1 MGFSFCLT
9 LQKSIFYSPL
19 IYMLFLKSWLA
30 DYINLD
36 DYTDQQISDILSLNS
51 GECEEINVISDYFD
65 GKVVVGEIRNLYKH
79 PDADKLNVFDV
90 YLGEEFKSK
99 HGHDKVQIVSA
110 ASNARDGLICPV
122 ALDGAKL
129 PYMTI
134 LGKKMRGLESMGMC
148 CGLSELAL
156 ETEYSAGLWELN
168 DLLQNSP
175 YLGEGTA
182 RFPCDILSE
191 GGGSEADGGSIQ
203 LGVSICKVLPQYFPT
218 QTTFEIK
225 YLQDRLSTCANHLG
239 LAIEIAICLQKPELL
254 KGIAKSVYYKEDFV
268 APVLESIQKS
278 ETQISLKD
286 NTDSINVYNIFDLE
300 LPTTYHLNYE
310 YQMRMFLTGKNLIG
324 GLADLS
330 NYMLFDFG
338 QPNHFFSAA
347 KIENYDWK
355 FDKLTADTK
364 FQGLGQ
370 FKDGVLPKGLT
381 VMQNSKDQIL
391 IVPGI
396 TGSTATKTDES
407 ETKVL
412 LEITNFDKEMVARNS
427 FAMNYRS
434 DSAKTFSS
442 GVSKYL
448 QLLFLYQLKTA
459 LPNAKLTH
467 SLLWNAGETYDN
479 IADWYKGAFALD
491 LEEQTTIIVDLEYIA
506 DRLDDRGVDYWQ
518 DIILEKLR
526 LLGNVNKMSKQD
538 LANKYEKDSGGFQLE
553 EDDILDV
560 EFYVLS
566 INPYYSKIESQEDVL
581 FEVAKLIGLDNLQPE
596 YLTFST
602 ESKTPDYYN
611 TLNNLRGIFTKF
623 GFSEILTRPFLPKKY
638 LLSSLTNTE
647 QVALEA
653 LSSQRADEPFLR
665 DSLFAQNMQ
674 TVAKNIKLG
683 LKDPKVFELTRIYT
697 HHINNLEE
705 VEGGKLP
712 LEKKWELGLVPSV
725 ASPRQEGLAAQADWG
740 YKVDVFAKHIDAGN
754 TLETWTLSA
763 TAITEDPYSLTS
775 LIHEVANKFN
785 LEVSLQ
791 PKAEVGKL
799 PLSGAGTKGDWGN
812 QSDGVDLG
820 QTITYSIN
828 SNNHPQFIV
837 KLTEVANTFK
847 KTFDIPINKKVW
859 FIDFTFDPEVLEY
872 KPYNTFSDV
881 SDYPTITR
889 SYSYIVPKICQWSVV
904 ADIINAVNLNYTK
917 QELIIKFQP
926 TERMPKDENTEIL
939 NFEVEFSS
947 NSRTLKNEEIEAWS
961 SEVFGKI
968 KEMFGD
974 VEMR

>member
-1 MGFSFCLT
+1 
-9 LQKSIFYSPL
+9 
-19 IYMLFLKSWLA
+19 MLFLKSWLA
-30 DYINLD
+30 DYINLS
-36 DYTDQQISDILSLNS
+36 DYTDQQISDLLSLNS
-51 GECEEINVISDYFD
+51 GECEEINSISDYFD

-90 YLGEEFKSK
+90 YLGEEFKAK
-99 HGHDKVQIVSA
+99 YGHDKVQIVSA
-110 ASNARDGLICPV
+110 APNARDGLICPV
-122 ALDGAKL
+122 ALDGARL

-134 LGKKMRGLESMGMC
+134 LGKKMRGLESQGMC
-148 CGLSELAL
+148 CGMSELAI

-168 DLLQNSP
+168 
-175 YLGEGTA
+175 EIVKAT
-182 RFPCDILSE
+182 DI
-191 GGGSEADGGSIQ
+191 GK
-203 LGVSICKVLPQYFPT
+203 SICEVLPAQFPV

-225 YLQDRLSTCANHLG
+225 YLQDRLSSCANHLG

-254 KGIAKSVYYKEDFV
+254 KGIAKSVYYKENFV
-268 APVLESIQKS
+268 SPILESIQKS
-278 ETQISLKD
+278 ETQINLKD
-286 NTDSINVYNIFDLE
+286 NTDGINVYNIFDLE
-300 LPTTYHLNYE
+300 LPATYHLNHD

-381 VMQNSKDQIL
+381 VMQNAKDQIL

-396 TGSTATKTDES
+396 TGSAATKTDDN
-407 ETKVL
+407 ETRVL

-467 SLLWNAGETYDN
+467 SLLWNAGEIYDN
-479 IADWYKGAFALD
+479 ISDWYKGAFALD
-491 LEEQTTIIVDLEYIA
+491 LEEQTTMIIDLEYIA
-506 DRLDDRGVDYWQ
+506 DRLDAQGIDYWRE
-518 DIILEKLR
+518 IILSKLA
-526 LLGNVNKMSKQD
+526 LLGDVQPMSKQD
-538 LANKYEKDSGGFQLE
+538 LAAKYEKDSGGFKLE
-553 EDDILDV
+553 EGDILDV

-566 INPYYSKIESQEDVL
+566 INPYYSKVESQEDVL
-581 FEVAKLIGLDNLQPE
+581 FEVVKLIGLDNLQPE

-611 TLNNLRGIFTKF
+611 TLNNLRKVFTSF
-623 GFSEILTRPFLPKKY
+623 GFSEILTRPFLPQKH
-638 LLSSLTNTE
+638 LLSTLTGGE
-647 QVALEA
+647 QIALEA

-674 TVAKNIKLG
+674 TVSKNIKLS

-697 HHINNLEE
+697 HSDKTEAGI
-705 VEGGKLP
+705 
-712 LEKKWELGLVPSV
+712 
-725 ASPRQEGLAAQADWG
+725 
-740 YKVDVFAKHIDAGN
+740 FAKHIDEGK
-754 TLETWTLSA
+754 TMETWTLSA

-775 LIHEVANKFN
+775 LIHEVANKFG
-785 LEVSLQ
+785 LEV
-791 PKAEVGKL
+791 KVEVDTL
-799 PLSGAGTKGDWGN
+799 PLDKGLAAK
-812 QSDGVDLG
+812 QTGVSLG
-820 QTITYSIN
+820 SEITYILS
-828 SNNHPQFIV
+828 SNNQPQIIA
-837 KLTEVANTFK
+837 KLTEVANNFK
-847 KTFDIPINKKVW
+847 KTFDLPINKKVW
-859 FIDFTFDPEVLEY
+859 FVDFTFDPEVLEY
-872 KPYNTFSDV
+872 QPYNTFSDV

-889 SYSYIVPKICQWSVV
+889 SYSYIIPKICQWSVV
-904 ADIINAVNLNYTK
+904 VDIINAVNLKYSDMT
-917 QELIIKFQP
+917 IKFQP
-926 TERMPKDENTEIL
+926 VERMPKDNSSDIL

-947 NSRTLKNEEIEAWS
+947 STRTLKNEEIESWS
-961 SEVFGKI
+961 SEIFVNIKDVFG
-968 KEMFGD
+968 E

>member
-1 MGFSFCLT
+1 
-9 LQKSIFYSPL
+9 
-19 IYMLFLKSWLA
+19 MLFLKSWLA
-30 DYINLD
+30 DYINLT
-36 DYTDQQISDILSLNS
+36 DYTDQQISDLLSLNS
-51 GECEEINVISDYFD
+51 GECEEINSISDYFD

-90 YLGEEFKSK
+90 YLGEEFKAK
-99 HGHDKVQIVSA
+99 YGHDKVQIVSA
-110 ASNARDGLICPV
+110 APNARDGLICPV
-122 ALDGAKL
+122 ALNGARL

-134 LGKKMRGLESMGMC
+134 LGKKMRGLESQGMC
-148 CGLSELAL
+148 CGMSELAL
-156 ETEYSAGLWELN
+156 ENEYSAGLWELN
-168 DLLQNSP
+168 ESVKA
-175 YLGEGTA
+175 T
-182 RFPCDILSE
+182 DI
-191 GGGSEADGGSIQ
+191 GK
-203 LGVSICKVLPQYFPT
+203 SICEVLPAQFPV

-225 YLQDRLSTCANHLG
+225 YLQDRLSSCANHLG

-254 KGIAKSVYYKEDFV
+254 KGIAKSVYYKENFV
-268 APVLESIQKS
+268 APILESIQKS

-300 LPTTYHLNYE
+300 LPASYHLNHE

-338 QPNHFFSAA
+338 QPNHFLSAA

-381 VMQNSKDQIL
+381 VMQDGSDQIL

-396 TGSTATKTDES
+396 TGSAATKTDDN
-407 ETKVL
+407 ETRVL

-467 SLLWNAGETYDN
+467 SLLWNAGESYDN
-479 IADWYKGAFALD
+479 ISDWHKGAFALD
-491 LEEQTTIIVDLEYIA
+491 MEEQTTMIIDLEYIA
-506 DRLDDRGVDYWQ
+506 DRLDAQGVDHWRE
-518 DIILEKLR
+518 IILSKLA
-526 LLGNVNKMSKQD
+526 LLGDVQPMSKQD
-538 LANKYEKDSGGFQLE
+538 LAAKYEKDSGGFKLE
-553 EDDILDV
+553 EGDILDV

-566 INPYYSKIESQEDVL
+566 INPYYSKVESQEDVL
-581 FEVAKLIGLDNLQPE
+581 FEVVKLIGLDNLQPE

-611 TLNNLRGIFTKF
+611 TLNNLRKVFTSF
-623 GFSEILTRPFLPKKY
+623 GFSEILTRPFLPYKY
-638 LLSSLTNTE
+638 LLSTLTGSE
-647 QVALEA
+647 QIALEA

-674 TVAKNIKLG
+674 TVSKNIKLG

-697 HHINNLEE
+697 HQEE
-705 VEGGKLP
+705 SSVVVSKLP
-712 LEKKWELGLVPSV
+712 LDK
-725 ASPRQEGLAAQADWG
+725 GLARSDWG
-740 YKVDVFAKHIDAGN
+740 YKSDVFAKHIDAGN

-775 LIHEVANKFN
+775 LIHEVVHKFGLKINLNINKAVDGN
-785 LEVSLQ
+785 SPREGWQ
-791 PKAEVGKL
+791 PKV
-799 PLSGAGTKGDWGN
+799 
-812 QSDGVDLG
+812 DGVLLG
-820 QTITYSIN
+820 NEIIYNLTK
-828 SNNHPQFIV
+828 NNQPQIIA
-837 KLTEVANTFK
+837 KLTEVANNFK
-847 KTFDIPINKKVW
+847 KTFDLPINKKVW
-859 FIDFTFDPEVLEY
+859 FIDFIFDPETLEY
-872 KPYNTFSDV
+872 QPYNVFSDV

-904 ADIINAVNLNYTK
+904 ADIINAVNLKYSDMT
-917 QELIIKFQP
+917 IKFQP
-926 TERMPKDENTEIL
+926 VERMPKDDSSDIL
-939 NFEVEFSS
+939 NFEVEFNSK
-947 NSRTLKNEEIEAWS
+947 SRTLKNEEIESWS
-961 SEVFGKI
+961 NEVFGKI
-968 KEMFGD
+968 KEVYGD
-974 VEMR
+974 VEIR